1 MESSVVEVLILNGLE
16 DIWFYEVVIWAE
28 LKILEEF

>member
-16 DIWFYEVVIWAE
+16 DSWFYEVVIWAE